1 LVLAPFEDRLA
12 CFTADSGNVGHPGV
26 FKSGPVG
33 PAGLTRAFA
42 VEEGVGDV
50 FFCDAAGETVEPDE
64 TTEFE
69 RETAELRKRV
79 ASAHAELTVR
89 PVEIEGID
97 DVKDER

>member
-1 LVLAPFEDRLA
+1 MLAPFEDRLA
-12 CFTADSGNVGHPGV
+12 CFTANQGDGGQPGV

-33 PAGLTRAFA
+33 PTGLTRAFA
-42 VEEGVGDV
+42 IEEGIRDV
-50 FFCDAAGETVEPDE
+50 FFYDAAGETVEPDE

-69 RETAELRKRV
+69 GETGELRKRV

-89 PVEIEGID
+89 PVEIEGIG